1 MADEPLDNSE
11 EIPTPLNLD
20 ALNVEDVSMPTH
32 GIPNVKAGKPKH
44 NWFTGSPAGDKR
56 ETRKTSTPRK
66 PAIPRR
72 KGMFVQPLTQMY
84 VGMGMILMPVDP
96 VCANAVMQSAEQC
109 AKSLDDL
116 AYQNDAVRRALFA
129 ITQTSAVGAVI
140 FAHLPILA
148 AVMMHHVPAVQ
159 NVMGVMGQQMA
170 ESIIQQTQST
180 PKPDSPENE

>member
-1 MADEPLDNSE
+1 MSDEPLDENE
-11 EIPTPLNLD
+11 EIPPPLNLD
-20 ALNVEDVSMPTH
+20 ALNVEDVSMPSH
-32 GIPNVKAGKPKH
+32 GIPNVKASKPKK
-44 NWFTGSPAGDKR
+44 NWFTGAPAGDKR
-56 ETRKTSTPRK
+56 ETAKKTTTRKSTV
-66 PAIPRR
+66 PRR

-84 VGMGMILMPVDP
+84 VGLGMILMPVDP
-96 VCANAVMQSAEQC
+96 VCANAVMQSAENC
-109 AKSLDDL
+109 ARTLDEL

-170 ESIIQQTQST
+170 ESIINQTQST
-180 PKPDSPENE
+180 PKPDSPDNE